1 MKKGTSK
8 RGRPRKA
15 NPLTAAERMR
25 AYRKRKRDSGFS
37 QPLGL
42 RNMRGS
48 EHKVDLKE
56 YGHSCAPSLD
66 LLWTYTGF
74 STGCPILKLVLSG

>member
-1 MKKGTSK
+1 MSAIG
-8 RGRPRKA
+8 
-15 NPLTAAERMR
+15 
-25 AYRKRKRDSGFS
+25 RKRTFEI
-37 QPLGL
+37 PLGL

-74 STGCPILKLVLSG
+74 STGYPILKLVLSG